1 MFLCFPKGGR
11 AWNRRTQA
19 TLIILF
25 QIKGS
30 LGVNILSAVVGG
42 VGIIL
47 STVGLTMVHELEKSC
62 LILVSVSELILFS
75 EVIFLLFKYTL
86 V

>member
-1 MFLCFPKGGR
+1 M
-11 AWNRRTQA
+11 
-19 TLIILF
+19 
-25 QIKGS
+25 
-30 LGVNILSAVVGG
+30 NILSAVVGG

-47 STVGLTMVHELEKSC
+47 STVGLTVVHELEKSC

-75 EVIFLLFKYTL
+75 EVIFLLSKYTL

>member
-1 MFLCFPKGGR
+1 
-11 AWNRRTQA
+11 
-19 TLIILF
+19 
-25 QIKGS
+25 
-30 LGVNILSAVVGG
+30 
-42 VGIIL
+42 
-47 STVGLTMVHELEKSC
+47 MVHELEKSC